1 MRAWIKDFS
10 KTSEDISNISEAWS
24 EWSVN
29 ECEIG
34 IIILAIFVE
43 IYGKAK
49 DFPGA
54 YLTLGSEYCM
64 SLPFLAQNIKV
75 LEEPRTENQ
84 ISIGGGKETLRM
96 NCSVNFN

>member
-75 LEEPRTENQ
+75 FEEPRTENQ
-84 ISIGGGKETLRM
+84 ISKGGGKETLRM